1 MAGFDF
7 SPFLEPVANT
17 SAPAAVQAAPVAPVA
32 VVKPEIKVVKKSVEE
47 TSTFDFSDYL
57 EAVTDVLT
65 AQPQT
70 AAPASENAE
79 FQFYQSGVGMEDRV
93 FAPEA
98 EGYVEP
104 VLPKAIVTP
113 KSDDQFVERNL
124 TPDQQTFT
132 SMA

>member
-47 TSTFDFSDYL
+47 TSTFDFSDYF

-65 AQPQT
+65 APAAD
-70 AAPASENAE
+70 AAPVSEDPDR
-79 FQFYQSGVGMEDRV
+79 QFYQSGVDLEDR
-93 FAPEA
+93 FIEPEIDAADAAPD
-98 EGYVEP
+98 VQVMEP
-104 VLPKAIVTP
+104 QENSIDSTTAPL
-113 KSDDQFVERNL
+113 
-124 TPDQQTFT
+124 T
-132 SMA
+132 SMKPRSN